1 MPGVAINYNRTKCPI
16 CGARFGQGGGDFHY
30 RDAHP
35 DARWTSRWFKI
46 LVLLFVPA
54 FITLLLIGD
63 WLLPAIVRLMAFQE
77 VLQFYI
83 FGSMI
88 IMLLYR
94 FCVER
99 SFRNAWNETA
109 QLSMP
114 SMSVPSLQC
123 ESKCF

>member
-16 CGARFGQGGGDFHY
+16 CRARFGQGGGDFHY
-30 RDAHP
+30 REAHP
-35 DARWTSRWFKI
+35 EYARWTSRWFKI
-46 LVLLFVPA
+46 LALLFVPA

-77 VLQFYI
+77 VLLFYI

-94 FCVER
+94 FWVER

-114 SMSVPSLQC
+114 SN
-123 ESKCF
+123 